1 MTIKDF
7 KDIFSSFIYF
17 IKLIF
22 SSKKYDVVFMSTS
35 FFNREQEGDNY
46 LFRPLINFC
55 IENELSYVVFEET
68 YFKSYSS
75 YKINKKSTPFIFIS
89 FIQIILRKLF
99 NLLNKKPITKK
110 EIYLQ
115 EVKISNILKRIFFS
129 KFDSKVYITL
139 IWNNSTLWR
148 TINPDACIVDYQ
160 HGTIWNGHHGYLKN
174 GYPPE
179 DKIKNNI
186 TTFVHGDLFKNLL
199 INNDKS
205 QFYNDSNV
213 IKVGVNK
220 EATRP
225 SKNQV
230 NNKKILFTLQI
241 APDLNLD
248 EANKQNVK
256 IITKLLDF
264 NAKFLLDHGYEIFFK
279 HHPRFS
285 KYNCPEIKLEHPFVS
300 FQNKKSLN
308 KLLLESSIH
317 ITFSSTSSLDAA
329 AMSVP
334 TIFIDMQKNWQ
345 FLPNDIF
352 FKQYKYPCSELLIR
366 EFVDLKNI
374 LLNLEEKNTYNDI
387 SNKVNQWSENLYHDF
402 DASIFGDFLI
412 DKIGKSK

>member
-1 MTIKDF
+1 MIKNNLKDF
-7 KDIFSSFIYF
+7 LSSFIYF

-22 SSKKYDVVFMSTS
+22 NTKKYDVVFMSTS

-46 LFRPLINFC
+46 LFRPLIKFC
-55 IENELSYVVFEET
+55 IENELSYIVFEET

-75 YKINKKSTPFIFIS
+75 YKVNKKSTPFIFITLV
-89 FIQIILRKLF
+89 QIILRKL
-99 NLLNKKPITKK
+99 LNFLYKKPINKK

-115 EVKISNILKRIFFS
+115 EVKISKIINRLFFR
-129 KFDSKVYITL
+129 KFYSKVYITL

-148 TINPDACIVDYQ
+148 TINPDACIIDYQ

-186 TTFVHGDLFKNLL
+186 TTLVHGDLFKNLL

-205 QFYNDSNV
+205 QFYNDANV
-213 IKVGVNK
+213 IKVGFNR
-220 EATRP
+220 EASRA

-241 APDLNLD
+241 APDLNLE

-256 IITKLLDF
+256 IITKLLDY
-264 NAKFLLDHGYEIFFK
+264 NAKFLLDHGYEIIFK
-279 HHPRFS
+279 HHPRYS

-300 FQNKKSLN
+300 FQNKKSIY
-308 KLLLESSIH
+308 KLLSESSIH
-317 ITFSSTSSLDAA
+317 ITFSSTSSIDAA
-329 AMSVP
+329 VMSVP

-345 FLPNDIF
+345 FLPEDIF
-352 FKQYKYPCSELLIR
+352 FKQYEYPCSELLIS
-366 EFVDLKNI
+366 EFFDLKNI
-374 LLNLEEKNTYNDI
+374 LLNLEEKNIYDDI
-387 SNKVNQWSENLYHDF
+387 SYKVNQWSKKLYHDF
-402 DASIFGDFLI
+402 DPSIFGDFLLN
-412 DKIGKSK
+412 KIEKK